1 MPHRGNLENAYLHFT
16 RKFVTSFFFIRVSIR
31 DGFHEIL
38 RTFPW
43 LLFFFLSEDNSLRI
57 EEEKDRTN
65 SR

>member
-43 LLFFFLSEDNSLRI
+43 LFLFLSEDNSLWI
-57 EEEKDRTN
+57 EEEERRTN